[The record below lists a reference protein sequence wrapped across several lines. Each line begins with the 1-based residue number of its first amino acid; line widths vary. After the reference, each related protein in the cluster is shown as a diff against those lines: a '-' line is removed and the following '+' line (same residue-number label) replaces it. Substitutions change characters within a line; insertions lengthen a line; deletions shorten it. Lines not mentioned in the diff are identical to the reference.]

1 MRSFVSKYLDK
12 LNLEELNDLIEFLD
26 NNDEDIY
33 KFKQGIKIMKNIK
46 NNNIT
51 NLFRNFEI

>member
-1 MRSFVSKYLDK
+1 MLFVK
-12 LNLEELNDLIEFLD
+12 ELNDLIEFLD